1 MHKIVCGLQI
11 AAQASGSFIKNFKSS
26 VSNLDSLSDVAA
38 FTLLHLAFSH
48 LYALTCKH
56 QTGKKVHNKFSN
68 VIYQN
73 VYFLRTFYL
82 FLDVYHLEVSDHL
95 NLFTDAIRSNK

>member
-11 AAQASGSFIKNFKSS
+11 AAQASGSFIKSFKSS

-38 FTLLHLAFSH
+38 FTLLHRAFSH

-73 VYFLRTFYL
+73 VYFLRTLSFSGRLPSRSLRSFESFYRCNTL
-82 FLDVYHLEVSDHL
+82 
-95 NLFTDAIRSNK
+95 T